1 MSVTIILIVLTVAIS
16 YYAMQNADLTH
27 RYIFHP
33 YSVQG
38 NNEWYRFVTSGFLH
52 ADFTHLFFNMLA
64 LYFFGRVVEY
74 VFMATFGDVV
84 GIILYLFI
92 YIGGIIVSDIPT
104 YLKHRDNPSYRALGA
119 SGGVSA
125 VIFSSILF
133 NPIADICLYF
143 FICLPGFILGLLY
156 LIYSYY
162 KGRQG
167 AASDNINHD
176 AHFYGAVYG
185 IVVSLIL
192 IPRAGPNFVQ
202 QLFQWQGFSF

>member
-1 MSVTIILIVLTVAIS
+1 MSVTIILIILTVAVS
-16 YYAMQNADLTH
+16 WYAFQNDQLTH
-27 RYIFHP
+27 RWIFHP
-33 YSVQG
+33 YSVQV
-38 NNEWYRFVTSGFLH
+38 NNEWHRFITSGFLH

-74 VFMATFGDVV
+74 VFMATFGDAI
-84 GIILYLFI
+84 GIALYLFI

-104 YLKHRDNPSYRALGA
+104 YLKHRDNPAYRALGA

-133 NPIADICLYF
+133 NPISDICLYF

-167 AASDNINHD
+167 ADAINHD

-192 IPRAGPNFVQ
+192 IPRAGPNFVE